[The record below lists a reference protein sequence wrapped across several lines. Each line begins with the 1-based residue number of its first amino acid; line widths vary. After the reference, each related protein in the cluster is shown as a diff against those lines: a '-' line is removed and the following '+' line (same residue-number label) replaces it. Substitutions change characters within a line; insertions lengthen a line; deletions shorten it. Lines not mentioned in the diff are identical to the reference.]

1 MKKVYLKL
9 RKTKYY
15 IQLKHKSSENGHLR
29 ICPCRCS
36 VFLRELNAVSLG
48 TIRPT
53 LFQYCCAQKL
63 SWQIVLSTMTETV
76 LCQQRGCVTNE
87 DRKTKTLI
95 GRHGY
100 RDLRLS
106 FSSKTPPKVKARAKR
121 AKSGVQ
127 MHVNLILSSPRV
139 ALEKEG
145 LMNTLQLWLKSL

>member
-1 MKKVYLKL
+1 MRMFFLYTAKTSLKEMKKVYLKL

-29 ICPCRCS
+29 VCPCRCS

-76 LCQQRGCVTNE
+76 LCQQRGCVTNK
-87 DRKTKTLI
+87 DRKTKTPLKI
-95 GRHGY
+95 TWNRST
-100 RDLRLS
+100 RLS
-106 FSSKTPPKVKARAKR
+106 QPAFLVFFKTPPKVKPRAKW
-121 AKSGVQ
+121 AKSGCRY
-127 MHVNLILSSPRV
+127 M
-139 ALEKEG
+139 
-145 LMNTLQLWLKSL
+145 